1 MLSFMHAFI
10 ACTAA
15 IIVAVVFGCKTQ
27 FQEIRPKRLKTKRK
41 AKEKKRKEK
50 KGEKRMGVE
59 RKQKKRKQKLSGLL
73 VGAVVDWWES
83 ICGG

>member
-1 MLSFMHAFI
+1 MSFMHAFI

-50 KGEKRMGVE
+50 KE
-59 RKQKKRKQKLSGLL
+59 RKE
-73 VGAVVDWWES
+73 WE
-83 ICGG
+83 

>member
-1 MLSFMHAFI
+1 MSFMHAFI

-50 KGEKRMGVE
+50 RREKNGSRE
-59 RKQKKRKQKLSGLL
+59 KTKKENRNCQAYWS
-73 VGAVVDWWES
+73 AR
-83 ICGG
+83 